1 MKETRLPYNRKFKL
15 KNPQM
20 KILIV
25 DDEMVNRNLLEILIQ
40 PYGKTGVAADGK
52 EAYEAIVSAHNQN
65 EPFDVVFLDI
75 MMPEMDG
82 HEVLKKVRKW
92 EEKNLK
98 YGYSDMKIVMV
109 SALGMKEHILSS
121 FKEGCE
127 FYIIKPVSRERID
140 DVMAKMGYTKD

>member
-1 MKETRLPYNRKFKL
+1 
-15 KNPQM
+15 M

-40 PYGKTGVAADGK
+40 PYGKTDVAANGK
-52 EAYEAIVSAHNQN
+52 EAYDAIISAHKQKD
-65 EPFDVVFLDI
+65 PFDVVFLDI

-82 HEVLKKVRKW
+82 HEVLKNVREW
-92 EEKNLK
+92 EEENLEH
-98 YGYSDMKIVMV
+98 GYSDMKIVMV
-109 SALGMKEHILSS
+109 SALGMKEHILAS

-140 DVMAKMGYTKD
+140 EVMADMGYSKD

>member
-1 MKETRLPYNRKFKL
+1 
-15 KNPQM
+15 M

-40 PYGKTGVAADGK
+40 PYGKTDVAADGK
-52 EAYEAIVSAHNQN
+52 EAYNAIISAHQQN
-65 EPFDVVFLDI
+65 DPFDVVFLDI

-82 HEVLKKVRKW
+82 HEVLQTVREW
-92 EEKNLK
+92 EEKNLEH
-98 YGYSDMKIVMV
+98 GYSDMKIVMV

-127 FYIIKPVSRERID
+127 FYIVKPASRDRID
-140 DVMAKMGYTKD
+140 GVMADMGYTKD